1 MKCSCDCNAE
11 TALLSCAEE
20 LPPDQHPDDMP
31 VRTRPPVPVLRVACF
46 RHGES
51 AANAGD
57 ATDDPASI
65 PLTERGKQQVIAI
78 ARRVAFPP
86 NWTGPR

>member
-1 MKCSCDCNAE
+1 
-11 TALLSCAEE
+11 
-20 LPPDQHPDDMP
+20 MP

-65 PLTERGKQQVIAI
+65 PLTERGAQQAIAI
-78 ARRVAFPP
+78 ARRFTSPP
-86 NWTGPR
+86 GIVICSPFYRAQQTAATCVRADVGGAICIA